1 MTFNPLQL
9 DVFTTALQLVL
20 SVTADALYYEENNYT
35 MSQKS
40 VYILKKLELEPI
52 IIVFDIQY
60 SDNPGF

>member
-40 VYILKKLELEPI
+40 VYILKKLEPI
-52 IIVFDIQY
+52 IIVFDKQY